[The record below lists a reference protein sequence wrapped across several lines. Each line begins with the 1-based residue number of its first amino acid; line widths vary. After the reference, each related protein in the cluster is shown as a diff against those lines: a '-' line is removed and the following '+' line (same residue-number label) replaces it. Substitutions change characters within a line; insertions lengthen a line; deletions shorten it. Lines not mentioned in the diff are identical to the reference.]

1 MFYFSKYS
9 NEKILLSIFIVSQ
22 FGVITFQV
30 CNNQVASE
38 VQCLIHFDGLPPVFS
53 QLNGRNIITTVSI
66 FAFLHSPIS
75 PSHQNTYFHWR
86 LSASR
91 LTHP

>member
-30 CNNQVASE
+30 CNNQVASAT
-38 VQCLIHFDGLPPVFS
+38 VLDSAGPVPYTF
-53 QLNGRNIITTVSI
+53 
-66 FAFLHSPIS
+66 
-75 PSHQNTYFHWR
+75 
-86 LSASR
+86 
-91 LTHP
+91 